1 MVALPRELTMS
12 DSIIP
17 QARPFVRSLN
27 VLLKYSRL
35 YGLEHTRSAQQFNA
49 AWRELE
55 DAVLASG
62 DRGLLLGASGSQL
75 LLDGV
80 PLESTPAERSF
91 ADLLTSANVASICFG
106 PRVTRDDFL
115 AFVRSFM
122 ESGIKSA
129 TLAERLEANLGGRSG
144 IRLNEIRF
152 VAEDAGYSEARV
164 AAQLTAKTLGADTGM
179 VQDWLSSPEKM
190 IQLIAAAEGS
200 HGGPGGTETGGPG
213 IGLGPGLGT
222 GGGSGAPGIGGGGGA
237 GGTES
242 GYSGGGGGSG
252 YGGGSG
258 GGSGY
263 GGPEIGVVGSGGEVF
278 AAGGIG
284 EGAGGSSSAW
294 GVGTGGSG
302 NGVAEGAG
310 AGTGGA
316 GFGGAGAGG
325 GTGVGTGSG
334 TGTGSGVGGG
344 AGVGKGSGTGSGPDG
359 SGGARIGTGSG
370 AGDGFGTAVGAG
382 SVPGGRGTGT
392 GGVLGGSYVSGAPIA
407 NQAAISKLEEADLQS
422 LLRLLVQFGEAQQA
436 KGAQQ
441 NPAVWQQRMA
451 SLTVNA
457 QITLRQALASVAA
470 TSPTA
475 KMDEGALLRL
485 AEDLAIK
492 FALDRF
498 QRGEV
503 RVNAV
508 RQMLD
513 RMGHELETLRKLLKA
528 REEKLA
534 SAGVNLE
541 SHADVLDRQFWAAVP
556 ESGKRQVLLSSEAWC
571 IPPRNV
577 QQYVEE
583 LLGRGESDAAGDI
596 LLHYAA
602 CVRNKDI
609 EARKKA
615 AIGLGQLAELY
626 SKAAS
631 QRLQDALVQIG
642 QAMTEEKDTELQT
655 LLSAAFV
662 RLSQESAAR
671 RYYRAMQQALDSISE
686 LENSKPSWAESLRP
700 RLGVENRA
708 SEFIEE
714 ALTAET
720 MPEGLVGV
728 LMRIP
733 QAASEQLGVR
743 LSRSARRTEREA
755 VIEIAKSIGAPCA
768 RHLRETLKS
777 EALPKA
783 AAVVGLLSRLDM
795 FSVEEILPVRLKEGQ
810 RSFHDAA
817 VRQLSTAGAPER
829 GQLLTNCLELID
841 PAILPLALDEIGMCG
856 DPATASKLLRLAEGE
871 LLPEASE
878 YLRVKAIEALGRM
891 RAPAA
896 AGHLRHFVEARKTFG
911 WSYPEEIRMAA
922 AQALMKLDPA
932 WMQAFLAQSG
942 LDAEVMALAPLD
954 AIPERDFVRH
964 RRYRR
969 VRLPRNVPAVITS
982 ARGKYS
988 SAISVL
994 SLEGGLLSGDLQLP
1008 VGTEATLKIPAGLR
1022 SISMRAVVRFV
1033 RAHQAGF
1040 EMIGMNLE
1048 DRSKLRRLLVSL
1060 GDNRPSRLK
1069 DPLISE

>member
-1 MVALPRELTMS
+1 MAPHPRELTVS
-12 DSIIP
+12 ESTVSN
-17 QARPFVRSLN
+17 ARPFVRSLN

-35 YGLEHTRSAQQFNA
+35 YGLEHARSANQFQA
-49 AWRELE
+49 AWSELE
-55 DAVLASG
+55 EAVLASG

-80 PLESTPAERSF
+80 PLETTPAERSF
-91 ADLLTSANVASICFG
+91 ADLLTAAGVASICFR
-106 PRVTRDDFL
+106 PQVTRVDFMC
-115 AFVRSFM
+115 FVRSFM

-129 TLAERLEANLGGRSG
+129 GLAERLEANLGRNSG

-152 VAEDAGYSEARV
+152 VAEDAGFSEARV
-164 AAQLTAKTLGADTGM
+164 AGELTAKTLGADASM
-179 VQDWLSSPEKM
+179 VQEWFSSPEKM

-200 HGGPGGTETGGPG
+200 HGGPGGPESGGPG
-213 IGLGPGLGT
+213 IGLGPGTGT
-222 GGGSGAPGIGGGGGA
+222 GGGAGAGTGSGVGVGAGTGTGTGGGVGGGYAAGTGGA
-237 GGTES
+237 GTGVA
-242 GYSGGGGGSG
+242 GA
-252 YGGGSG
+252 GGGSG
-258 GGSGY
+258 GGI
-263 GGPEIGVVGSGGEVF
+263 GP
-278 AAGGIG
+278 A
-284 EGAGGSSSAW
+284 
-294 GVGTGGSG
+294 T
-302 NGVAEGAG
+302 G
-310 AGTGGA
+310 AGTIPGGA
-316 GFGGAGAGG
+316 G
-325 GTGVGTGSG
+325 
-334 TGTGSGVGGG
+334 
-344 AGVGKGSGTGSGPDG
+344 
-359 SGGARIGTGSG
+359 I
-370 AGDGFGTAVGAG
+370 
-382 SVPGGRGTGT
+382 GT
-392 GGVLGGSYVSGAPIA
+392 GGVLGGSYVSGGASGP
-407 NQAAISKLEEADLQS
+407 AAISKLEEADLQS
-422 LLRLLVQFGEAQQA
+422 LLRLLVQFGEAQHA
-436 KGAQQ
+436 KSPQN

-451 SLTVNA
+451 ALPQNA
-457 QITLRQALASVAA
+457 QVTLRQALAGVAA
-470 TSPTA
+470 TSPSA
-475 KMDEGALLRL
+475 KMDEGTLLRL

-534 SAGVNLE
+534 TAGVNVE
-541 SHADVLDRQFWAAVP
+541 SHADVLDRQFWAGVP
-556 ESGKRQVLLSSEAWC
+556 ESGKRQVLMSADAWC

-596 LLHYAA
+596 LLQYAT
-602 CVRNKDI
+602 CVRNKDA

-631 QRLQDALVQIG
+631 QKLQDALVQIG
-642 QAMTEEKDTELQT
+642 QQMAEEKDIELQT

-662 RLSQESAAR
+662 RLSQESAVR
-671 RYYRAMQQALDSISE
+671 RYYRAMQQALDSIAE
-686 LENSKPSWAESLRP
+686 LELSRPSWVQSLRP
-700 RLGVENRA
+700 RLGIENRIA
-708 SEFIEE
+708 EFIEE
-714 ALTAET
+714 AMTAEK

-728 LMRIP
+728 LMRVP
-733 QAASEQLGVR
+733 QSSAEHLGVR
-743 LSRSARRTEREA
+743 LSRSARRSEREA
-755 VIEIAKSIGAPCA
+755 VVDLAKAVGAPCA
-768 RHLRETLKS
+768 RHLRDTLKNDPP
-777 EALPKA
+777 AKA
-783 AAVVGLLSRLDM
+783 AAAVGLLSRLDV
-795 FSVEEILPVRLKEGQ
+795 FAVEEILPTRLKEGQ
-810 RSFHDAA
+810 RSFHDAV

-829 GQLLTNCLELID
+829 GQILTNCMELID
-841 PAILPLALDEIGMCG
+841 PMILPLALDEIGMCG
-856 DPATASKLLRLAEGE
+856 DPATASTLLRLAEGE
-871 LLPEASE
+871 LLPEGSE

-911 WSYPEEIRMAA
+911 WAYPEEIRMAA

-994 SLEGGLLSGDLQLP
+994 SLDGGLLSGDLQLP

-1033 RAHQAGF
+1033 RSHQAGF

-1060 GDNRPSRLK
+1060 GDNRPGRSTNP
-1069 DPLISE
+1069 DTSE